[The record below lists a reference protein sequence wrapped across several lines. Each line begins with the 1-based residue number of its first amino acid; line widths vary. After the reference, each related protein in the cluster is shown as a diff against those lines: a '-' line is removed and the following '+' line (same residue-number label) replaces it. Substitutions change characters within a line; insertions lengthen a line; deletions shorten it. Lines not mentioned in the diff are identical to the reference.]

1 MVATGEWTAFDLV
14 KYLVSVRSTLTAP
27 ETGRLSRVV
36 LKMRRLSQAV
46 LKMGRLSQTVPEM
59 SETPAFPKEGAGKEQ
74 LVAGTSPKIRLYRA
88 KYLYEPIDIFR
99 ELGLPIIDW
108 GANNQWRPESKE
120 GEFLWWVAVEYP
132 SNRWTAKFLFLLGLR
147 RAPPLIEILRIAAS
161 DDLSIRTKALSFFLD
176 NISNLYSD
184 YDPENFRHLAF
195 VPGILGS
202 EKVLAKP
209 YDVSYITPSYY
220 PSSKPIHGSCTLV
233 PNGQH

>member
-27 ETGRLSRVV
+27 KTGRLSRIV
-36 LKMRRLSQAV
+36 LKMRRLSRAV
-46 LKMGRLSQTVPEM
+46 LKTGFLSQTVPEM

-74 LVAGTSPKIRLYRA
+74 LIAGTSPKVRLYRA
-88 KYLYEPIDIFR
+88 KYLYEPIDILR

-132 SNRWTAKFLFLLGLR
+132 INQWTAKFLFLLGLKR
-147 RAPPLIEILRIAAS
+147 VPPLTEILRIAAS
-161 DDLSIRTKALSFFLD
+161 ENLSIRTKAFSFFLD
-176 NISNLYSD
+176 NISNHYSD

-209 YDVSYITPSYY
+209 YGVRDITPSYF
-220 PSSKPIHGSCTLV
+220 PSSEPIHDSCTPV
-233 PNGQH
+233 PNGRH